1 MRYTYKMSKALNTL
15 STDEL
20 DRRLIALLR
29 KDARMPIVKLA
40 KSLGISRTSTY
51 ARLQKL
57 QKSGVIEGFTV
68 RVSTA
73 STRDQIR
80 AHVLIKVKGRLNRA
94 TEKQLQ
100 MIPEITALH
109 AISGVYDLIAE
120 LEVADALRLN
130 ELIDQIGEM
139 EGVEETTSSIVLA
152 TKWSRRDRD

>member
-1 MRYTYKMSKALNTL
+1 MSKALNTL
-15 STDEL
+15 SADEL

-51 ARLQKL
+51 ARLQRL

-68 RVSTA
+68 RLNA
-73 STRDQIR
+73 AGTRQQIR
-80 AHVLIKVKGRLNRA
+80 AHVLVKVKGKLNRE

-100 MIPEITALH
+100 LIPEITALH

-152 TKWSRRDRD
+152 TKWSRRDRA

>member
-1 MRYTYKMSKALNTL
+1 MSKALNTL
-15 STDEL
+15 SYDEL
-20 DRRLIALLR
+20 DGRLIALLR

-51 ARLQKL
+51 ARLEKL

-68 RVSTA
+68 RLSTA
-73 STRDQIR
+73 GSPQQIR

-94 TEKQLQ
+94 TEKHLQL
-100 MIPEITALH
+100 IPEITALH

-130 ELIDQIGEM
+130 ELIDQIGEL

-152 TKWSRRDRD
+152 TKWSRGDRG

>member
-1 MRYTYKMSKALNTL
+1 MSKALNIL
-15 STDEL
+15 SSDEI
-20 DRRLIALLR
+20 DGHLIALLR
-29 KDARMPIVKLA
+29 KDARMPIVNLA

-51 ARLQKL
+51 ARLQRL

-68 RVSTA
+68 RLGA
-73 STRDQIR
+73 AGNPQHIR

-100 MIPEITALH
+100 LIPEITALH

-130 ELIDQIGEM
+130 ELIDQIGEL

-152 TKWSRRDRD
+152 TKWSRQRG